1 MIKISKRDIDFS
13 PEIYTLGQCIYITTD
28 KFWDGGYSNDA
39 SLTEKCEFYKL
50 ASIFSKTLREIITIL
65 NDKVII
71 SESCCQ
77 TGRYFEKWKDKSKY
91 ESYKTLKHF
100 IKKCCLLEFPSDN
113 IIIDYIIE
121 NNFRYLSCIDIYL
134 EFNQVVFQP
143 TCHSEI
149 IMYIGD
155 EKKYSDIKD
164 SVEEIINM
172 NQLILKQDRII
183 L

>member
-1 MIKISKRDIDFS
+1 M
-13 PEIYTLGQCIYITTD
+13 
-28 KFWDGGYSNDA
+28 
-39 SLTEKCEFYKL
+39 
-50 ASIFSKTLREIITIL
+50 
-65 NDKVII
+65 
-71 SESCCQ
+71 
-77 TGRYFEKWKDKSKY
+77 
-91 ESYKTLKHF
+91 
-100 IKKCCLLEFPSDN
+100 EFPSDN